1 MRYECNIGKSI
12 PSIIEN
18 LLLSTVNWISVGWD
32 IFQNL
37 VIRGVSNSLRKMGNA
52 NYNSESGLEL
62 ETGTE
67 RSTGLTD

>member
-1 MRYECNIGKSI
+1 M
-12 PSIIEN
+12 
-18 LLLSTVNWISVGWD
+18 GWD

-37 VIRGVSNSLRKMGNA
+37 VIRGVSNSLSKMGNRKGDA
-52 NYNSESGLEL
+52 NYRSESGLEL